1 VTVPPGSGTR
11 AARLA
16 QVPRG
21 LAFLL
26 ALVLVLAG
34 LFLPGAIGGVVL
46 LVLAVAM
53 AALARM
59 TWPATPPSRRTARV
73 VVLLALVAV
82 AFIKIFWGAW

>member
-1 VTVPPGSGTR
+1 MTIPPGSETR
-11 AARLA
+11 VARLA
-16 QVPRG
+16 RVPRG

-34 LFLPGAIGGVVL
+34 LLRPGAVGGVLL

-53 AALARM
+53 AVLARK
-59 TWPATPPSRRTARV
+59 TWPATPASRRTARV

-82 AFIKIFWGAW
+82 AFVKIFWGAW